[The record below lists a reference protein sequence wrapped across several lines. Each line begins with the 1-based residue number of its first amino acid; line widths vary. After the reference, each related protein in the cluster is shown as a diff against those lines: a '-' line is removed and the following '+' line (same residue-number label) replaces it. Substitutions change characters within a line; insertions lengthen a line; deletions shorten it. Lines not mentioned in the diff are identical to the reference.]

1 MFPVNDL
8 WYLMIAFWAIVT
20 AWAAIEGLKG

>member
-8 WYLMIAFWAIVT
+8 WYLLVAFFGVVS
-20 AWAAIEGLKG
+20 AWASVEGLKG